1 MKIKCME
8 YKDILFEQ
16 LGEIGI
22 VTLNRPQSL
31 NALTPLMV
39 HELKQVFY
47 QLSKDSSIKVVILK
61 GSGRAFSAG
70 VDLNAMNESLI
81 GGQFTQNQ
89 IILDGNELALIIR
102 KMPQVAMVEIH
113 GHCYTGATEIMMF
126 FDLIVAAD
134 DAKIGD
140 THAKWGIMPTWGMTQ
155 RLPRLVGLNKA
166 KELSFTCQPISG
178 KEAERIG
185 LVNRAVPLEDL
196 SKVSLE
202 MANAILQNSAQTI
215 AALKQ
220 LYNDGM
226 HTTLEEGLKIET
238 HFKTE
243 ITDRTE
249 FLKGFKN
256 NK

>member
-1 MKIKCME
+1 ME

-113 GHCYTGATEIMMF
+113 GHCYTRCPQK
-126 FDLIVAAD
+126 L
-134 DAKIGD
+134 
-140 THAKWGIMPTWGMTQ
+140 
-155 RLPRLVGLNKA
+155 
-166 KELSFTCQPISG
+166 
-178 KEAERIG
+178 
-185 LVNRAVPLEDL
+185 
-196 SKVSLE
+196 
-202 MANAILQNSAQTI
+202 
-215 AALKQ
+215 
-220 LYNDGM
+220 
-226 HTTLEEGLKIET
+226 
-238 HFKTE
+238 
-243 ITDRTE
+243 
-249 FLKGFKN
+249 
-256 NK
+256 